1 MSDFNVLQGAGGAL
15 RSYAD
20 YIVTVINSLLE
31 EADSSVEGASFDEDL
46 AGYVYVSGLY
56 RNGRRMREDEVSEEL
71 AVTVADINSALAN
84 DMLLS
89 TLLREVVMQ

>member
-15 RSYAD
+15 RSHAD
-20 YIVTVINSLLE
+20 YIVTVISSLLE
-31 EADSSVEGASFDEDL
+31 EADSSVEGMAFDEDS

-71 AVTVADINSALAN
+71 AIAVADINSALAN

-89 TLLREVVMQ
+89 ALLREVVMQ

>member
-1 MSDFNVLQGAGGAL
+1 
-15 RSYAD
+15 
-20 YIVTVINSLLE
+20 
-31 EADSSVEGASFDEDL
+31 
-46 AGYVYVSGLY
+46 
-56 RNGRRMREDEVSEEL
+56 MREDEVSEEL

>member
-20 YIVTVINSLLE
+20 HLITVISGLLE
-31 EADSSVEGASFDEDL
+31 KADSSVESMSFDEDL

-56 RNGRRMREDEVSEEL
+56 RDGRRMREDEVSEEL
-71 AVTVADINSALAN
+71 AVTVADINSVLTSSK
-84 DMLLS
+84 LLS
-89 TLLREVVMQ
+89 ALLREFVMQ